1 MIGTVIATTMSPR
14 RKSIDS
20 SESSSSESESS
31 QRDKRKGATQNGA
44 HPAAQSHQ
52 PYHQQYSPTMST
64 PPFPLPEKFDHNSR
78 APPPHGSPPA
88 YAAQQPPPSGIRIP
102 LDTASSFF
110 PSNDQLGPQVSYDAD
125 GVSPVFLGSAI
136 MSNSVHPCKIGP
148 HLSPAAHVP
157 YGGAEY
163 LHHGRYDLLPFVPQ
177 QMEWVHTS
185 HGRIPAGRRPIEGG
199 YEEHGG
205 KLYHALGT
213 VAGLKVPGK
222 TGEHL
227 YVTLHF
233 GILLN
238 ADSFFVLC
246 RDGANLSFGGKEHVV
261 HDNYEILC
269 VDCLLIIYCS
279 VTK

>member
-1 MIGTVIATTMSPR
+1 MSPR
-14 RKSIDS
+14 RRSIDS
-20 SESSSSESESS
+20 SESSNSDSESS
-31 QRDKRKGATQNGA
+31 QRDKRKGAPQNGA
-44 HPAAQSHQ
+44 HPSSQSHQ
-52 PYHQQYSPTMST
+52 PYHQQPMSV

-110 PSNDQLGPQVSYDAD
+110 PSHDQLGPPVSYDAD
-125 GVSPVFLGSAI
+125 GVSPIFLGSAL
-136 MSNSVHPCKIGP
+136 MGNSVHPCKIGP

-177 QMEWVHTS
+177 QMEWVRTS
-185 HGRIPAGRRPIEGG
+185 HGRIPNGRRAIEGG

-227 YVTLHF
+227 
-233 GILLN
+233 
-238 ADSFFVLC
+238 
-246 RDGANLSFGGKEHVV
+246 DGANLSFGGEEHVV

-269 VDCLLIIYCS
+269 WR
-279 VTK
+279 